1 MTPITDDQVEV
12 YVRNHIGEFHEK
24 RLESLRVLKLE
35 KLLRRKNP
43 YLFRSKN
50 VENATELVGHL
61 LDAHLSS
68 QEETLF
74 GQFLEGLAIHVA
86 QSVHGGQKSGIS
98 GIDLEFVSS
107 GKRYLISIKSG
118 PNWGNSA
125 QIENMRLSFRKAKQ
139 RIRQDRGSIEVV
151 AVNGCCYGR
160 DRKPDKGEY
169 LKICGQD
176 FWRLLSGD
184 DSFFTRIIEPLG
196 HEARIHNERFASQY
210 SELKAKLSEQIE
222 RQFCLE
228 NGGIDWPRLV
238 GFSSARNRPQT

>member
-1 MTPITDDQVEV
+1 MSPISDLDVTE
-12 YVRNHIGEFHEK
+12 YVAKNISSFHEK
-24 RLESLRVLKLE
+24 RLARLRDLDLH

-50 VENATELVGHL
+50 LTSAEELVSHL

-86 QSVHGGQKSGIS
+86 EKVHGGHKSGIA
-98 GIDLEFVSS
+98 GIDLEFVCDQ
-107 GKRYLISIKSG
+107 KRYIVSIKSG

-125 QIENMRLSFRKAKQ
+125 QVANMRLSFRQAKQ
-139 RIRQDRGSIEVV
+139 RIRQDRASLEVI

-160 DRKPDKGEY
+160 DRRPDKGEY
-169 LKICGQD
+169 YKICGQD

-184 DSFFTRIIEPLG
+184 DTFFTRIIEPLG
-196 HEARIHNERFASQY
+196 HEAREHNEQFTAQYGDLKKRMASVF
-210 SELKAKLSEQIE
+210 E
-222 RQFCLE
+222 REFCQA
-228 NGGIDWPRLV
+228 GGAIAWPRLV
-238 GFSSARNRPQT
+238 EFSSAKEPPA